1 MAILHVSE
9 AEAARTLPAL
19 LSQVSLGTEVR
30 IDRGDKTIAVLQ
42 PPSSGP
48 VRKTLSEA
56 IRHAEERASNVLLD
70 DKFGDDIEAG
80 IRSHEHEYLI
90 NPWE

>member
-1 MAILHVSE
+1 MAIIHVSE
-9 AEAARTLPAL
+9 AEAALTFPAL

-30 IDRGDKTIAVLQ
+30 IDRGDTTIAVLQ

-56 IRHAEERASNVLLD
+56 IRHAEERHSSVTLD
-70 DKFGDDIEAG
+70 DQWGADLEAV
-80 IRSHEHEYLI
+80 IKQHENDVLT
-90 NPWE
+90 NPWD